1 MRQRLLTVS
10 LVAICALA
18 LLLGMWAIAL
28 AQETTTTTTTGN
40 GESTTTSENGD
51 TTTTSEEES
60 TTTTTEIQIVAIPS
74 PVEGAVPTFLSVAQ
88 GRLAWT
94 GMVPGQY
101 STMYLFDIATL
112 ANIKIPVASPG
123 PYYNPSSDGP
133 WVVYQGGRAGAYC
146 DIYAYDTG
154 NGLVKRVTN
163 NADPDDGEDWNPRV
177 DNSRI
182 VWEKHVP
189 GNQARSGI
197 YFYDLNG
204 KTAQVPALLLAGDD
218 YHDPDIS
225 GDYVVCVKDVAG
237 GEGSEIILYNLK
249 TQVSRSIA
257 SGTENNERPRIDK
270 GRVVWSSGDVPVAGW
285 YPWSTYQIKLHDI
298 AGGETTDLTD
308 TKTGNSDP
316 SIDGDTV
323 VWQQREPSGIV
334 VYDLSTEVTQEFAV
348 GGELVEAPDVDGDIV
363 AFIGSKG
370 LYYVRLSTAE
380 FTPFPDVPADHPYLK
395 AIGEMSMNRII
406 EGYEDGR
413 FGPGDLVTR
422 QQFAKL
428 IVLTMAKWNSTIFTP
443 TFSDRYNFAD
453 NVDKSEGELYPYHY
467 VAKAALTGL
476 TRGYS
481 DNTFR
486 PLDNISR
493 QQVIS
498 MIVRAGRPVLETP
511 PANWQGSL
519 SYIDPVHGENRRIA
533 EYNGLLDGITALRGS
548 LAYWNVLEN
557 ATRGEVAQMLYNLL
571 GLLRADLE

>member
-10 LVAICALA
+10 LVAICAMA
-18 LLLGMWAIAL
+18 LLLGMWAVAL
-28 AQETTTTTTTGN
+28 AQETTTTTTTAT
-40 GESTTTSENGD
+40 GESTTTSEGGD
-51 TTTTSEEES
+51 TTTTSEQES
-60 TTTTTEIQIVAIPS
+60 TTTTTDIEIVSISS
-74 PVEGAVPTFLSVAQ
+74 PVEGAVPTFLSVA
-88 GRLAWT
+88 GGLLAWT

-101 STMYLFDIATL
+101 STMYLYDIATL

-154 NGLVKRVTN
+154 NGLVKRITN
-163 NADPDDGEDWNPRV
+163 NADPGDGEDWNPRI
-177 DNSRI
+177 DDSRV

-197 YFYDLNG
+197 YLYDLNG
-204 KTAQVPALLLAGDD
+204 KTAQLPALLLIGND
-218 YHDPDIS
+218 YHDPDIW
-225 GDYVVCVKDVAG
+225 GDYVVCVKDAG
-237 GEGSEIILYNLK
+237 GGGGSEIILYNVK

-257 SGTENNERPRIDK
+257 SGEKNNERPRIDS
-270 GRVVWSSGDVPVAGW
+270 GRVVWSSGDVPVASW
-285 YPWSTYQIKLHDI
+285 YPWSTYQIKLYDI
-298 AGGETTDLTD
+298 ATGKVTDLTD
-308 TKTGNSDP
+308 SETGNSDP
-316 SIDGDTV
+316 SIDGDV
-323 VWQQREPSGIV
+323 IAWQQREPSGIMV
-334 VYDLSTEVTQEFAV
+334 HDLSTKETQELAV
-348 GGELVEAPDVDGDIV
+348 GGELLESPDVDGDIV
-363 AFIGSKG
+363 AFFGSMG
-370 LYYVRLSTAE
+370 LYYVRLGSAE
-380 FTPFPDVPADHPYLK
+380 YTPFPDVPIGHPYLK
-395 AIGEMSMNRII
+395 AIAEMSMNRII

-422 QQFAKL
+422 QQFAKM
-428 IVLTMAKWNSTIFTP
+428 IVLTMAQWSPAIFTP

-453 NVDKSEGELYPYHY
+453 GVEKNEGELYPYHY

-476 TRGYS
+476 TRGYPDS
-481 DNTFR
+481 TFR
-486 PLDNISR
+486 PLNNISR

-511 PANWQGSL
+511 PANWQGYL

-548 LAYWNVLEN
+548 LVYWSVLEN

-571 GLLRADLE
+571 VMLRADLE